1 MKQLVQEEIDVTNET
16 KGQTINRKIQNKY
29 IHSFWILI

>member
-1 MKQLVQEEIDVTNET
+1 MKQLEQEETDVTNET